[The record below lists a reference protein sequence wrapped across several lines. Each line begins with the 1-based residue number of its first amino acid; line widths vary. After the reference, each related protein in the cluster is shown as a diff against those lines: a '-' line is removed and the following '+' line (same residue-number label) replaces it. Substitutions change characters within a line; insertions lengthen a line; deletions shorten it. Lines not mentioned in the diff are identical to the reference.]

1 MPTYSIDGP
10 DGKTY
15 SIEGPEGATREQV
28 IAKIKEKQAAPL
40 QEQPSAVGDFVKS
53 VPTGMARTAAD
64 FARGEQLE
72 SEQRAMAFTDKP
84 DAGPKIPTGD
94 EVAPALGL
102 HQPEGRAGRFGQTLG
117 EFAANP
123 ASYLGP
129 GSAVLKVGGMA
140 ASALASEGAGQLTE
154 GTKAEP
160 IARIVGGAAG
170 GGAAGVVA
178 TERQA
183 SRISAALPST
193 DAIKQS
199 AHDAYKAVASA
210 RLWTTKDAVDTLHSN
225 IENSLDADLIVPAS
239 APRTYRALEQLKN
252 ETTRGDIAQLMSVRQ
267 KLGNIKP
274 MEGTDYAAAAHV
286 RNAIDEF
293 IENLDPK
300 NVAAGDP
307 KFTAETLHGAR
318 ASWRSYKELEML
330 ERIGEE
336 AEHRSAST
344 GGGPNKINAIRQNI
358 RKILDSETKSRGFSS
373 EAKEQMERIVLG
385 TWATNSTRWAS
396 QFAPSGIIS
405 TGFGLLAGEA
415 AGPGVGTAVAGGGL
429 IARYLG
435 EYLTKRQLRE
445 LEDIIRAESPIGQ
458 GAAVEPT
465 SGLVTGSAARGAAGG
480 TMSALSQN
488 HQSPLAQTGP

>member
-10 DGKTY
+10 DGKSY

-28 IAKIKEKQAAPL
+28 IAKIKEKQPQPEQSSAA
-40 QEQPSAVGDFVKS
+40 GDFVKS
-53 VPTGMARTAAD
+53 IPTGMARTAAD
-64 FARGEQLE
+64 LARGEQIE

-84 DAGPKIPTGD
+84 DAGPKVPTGD

-129 GSAVLKVGGMA
+129 GSAALKAGGMT
-140 ASALASEGAGQLTE
+140 ASALASEAGGQLTE

-160 IARIVGGAAG
+160 FARIAGAVVGGG
-170 GGAAGVVA
+170 GAGVVA
-178 TERQA
+178 AERQA
-183 SRISAALPST
+183 AKISAGLPST
-193 DAIKQS
+193 EAIKQS
-199 AHDAYKAVASA
+199 GQDAYKAVADA
-210 RLWTTKDAVDTLHSN
+210 RLWATKESVDALYSN
-225 IENSLDADLIVPAS
+225 IENSLDAELIVPNS

-252 ETTRGDIAQLMSVRQ
+252 ETTRGDVAQLMSVRQ

-293 IENLDPK
+293 IETLSPT

-307 KFTAETLHGAR
+307 KFTAETLKGAR
-318 ASWRSYKELEML
+318 ASWRSYKELELL

-358 RKILDSETKSRGFSS
+358 RKILDSDTKSRGFSS
-373 EAKEQMERIVLG
+373 AAKEQMERIVLG

-396 QFAPSGIIS
+396 QFAPTGVIS
-405 TGFGLLAGEA
+405 TGFGVLAGEA

-458 GAAVEPT
+458 GAVTAPT
-465 SGLVTGSAARGAAGG
+465 PGLITGSAARGAAAG
-480 TMSALSQN
+480 TTSALSQN